1 VYNKNGKSKYMMFE
15 QYKDKF
21 MIWQLHNR
29 KEIVCFVAGFI
40 IGAILI

>member
-29 KEIVCFVAGFI
+29 KEIVCFVVGFI